1 MRLLVIEDEAKIRHY
16 LKRGLSEKGFTVA
29 EAADGEAGLD
39 LASSE
44 EFDLIILDVML
55 PFRDGWSLVREL
67 RGRGKATPVL
77 FLTARDTVADRVKG
91 LELGGDDYLVKPFAF
106 SELLARVRS
115 LLRRPAL
122 RPEEKLRVDDLEID
136 LLRHKAARGG
146 KTLDLTAK
154 EFSLLTLLVQRT
166 GEVISRTLI
175 VEQVWDMN
183 FDGDTNV
190 IDVAVGR
197 LRRKVD
203 EPYPTKLIHT
213 VRGVGYVLE
222 ARE

>member
-1 MRLLVIEDEAKIRHY
+1 MRILVIEDEAKIRHY
-16 LKRGLSEKGFTVA
+16 LKRGLSEKGFTLA

-67 RGRGKATPVL
+67 RQRGKATPVL

-122 RPEEKLRVDDLEID
+122 RPEEKLCVDDLEID
-136 LLRHKAARGG
+136 LLRHKAARER
-146 KTLDLTAK
+146 D
-154 EFSLLTLLVQRT
+154 Q
-166 GEVISRTLI
+166 
-175 VEQVWDMN
+175 
-183 FDGDTNV
+183 
-190 IDVAVGR
+190 
-197 LRRKVD
+197 
-203 EPYPTKLIHT
+203 
-213 VRGVGYVLE
+213 
-222 ARE
+222 